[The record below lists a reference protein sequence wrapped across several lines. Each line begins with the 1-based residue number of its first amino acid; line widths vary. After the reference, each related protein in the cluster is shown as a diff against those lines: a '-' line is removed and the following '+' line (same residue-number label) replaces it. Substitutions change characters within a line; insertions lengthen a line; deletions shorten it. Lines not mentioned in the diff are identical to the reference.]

1 MRRMHSIGSMNIDLL
16 RTFFVVLEAGSLNK
30 AAERMH
36 VSQSTLTRQIQS
48 LEHAIGG
55 QLLERTSS
63 GVVPTATG
71 QELAEA
77 MGPVLDRF
85 DAVLANVRAFA
96 RGWRDSLRIGYV
108 ASAAASFLNPA
119 LAKLRQAHPEL
130 KVRLY
135 DLSPGE
141 QMTALRNGEID
152 VALIGHA
159 GAFLSREFYTRRLA
173 SIEVVVA
180 LPDCHPLAEKSEL
193 RLGDLRQELFVGAPD
208 VDMPGHNRWVVRLC
222 RRAGFRP
229 NFVLDAE
236 SLAHSFSTLVTE
248 QAVML
253 GPAYLAK
260 NSIPGV
266 AFRPLKEPD
275 AHWEIY
281 VAWQRGRIAEP
292 VKTLLSGFTP

>member
-1 MRRMHSIGSMNIDLL
+1 MNLDLL

-48 LEHAIGG
+48 LEHAVGG

-63 GVVPTATG
+63 GVAPTATG

-77 MGPVLDRF
+77 MRPVLARF
-85 DAVLANVRAFA
+85 DAVLANVRGFA
-96 RGWRDSLRIGYV
+96 QGRRDSLRIGYV

-130 KVRLY
+130 KVRLL

-141 QMTALRNGEID
+141 QMAALRNGKID

-173 SIEVVVA
+173 TIDVVVA
-180 LPDCHPLAEKSEL
+180 LSDCHPLAEKTEL
-193 RLGDLRQELFVGAPD
+193 RLEDLRQELFVGAPD
-208 VDMPGHNRWVVRLC
+208 ADMPGHNRWVVQLC

-229 NFVLDAE
+229 VFVLDGE
-236 SLAHSFSTLVTE
+236 SLAHSLSTVVTE
-248 QAVML
+248 RGVML
-253 GPAYLAK
+253 GPAYLTATPV
-260 NSIPGV
+260 PGV
-266 AFRPLKEPD
+266 AFRPLKEPE

-281 VAWQRGRIAEP
+281 VAWQRGRIADA
-292 VKTLLSGFTP
+292 VKTLLAGLAP